1 MNKRSWEPFRTCLQC
16 KCCLWFDKLKSPI
29 SMCSKLSD
37 YFNSFA
43 VFGFKQ
49 KIIYIYYYVDIVLP
63 ASCLFA
69 RVCTTYDA
77 MQLGNFSTK
86 SSSDVYTNHESI
98 NPYFF
103 FTNTKITKYL
113 YSSTGTFL

>member
-1 MNKRSWEPFRTCLQC
+1 
-16 KCCLWFDKLKSPI
+16 
-29 SMCSKLSD
+29 MCSKLSD

-49 KIIYIYYYVDIVLP
+49 KIIYIYLYDVDIVLP

-77 MQLGNFSTK
+77 MQLGKISTK
-86 SSSDVYTNHESI
+86 SSSDANTNPEST
-98 NPYFF
+98 NLYFF
-103 FTNTKITKYL
+103 YEPEFVYIFEYI
-113 YSSTGTFL
+113 YSSKFK